1 MAKRCMLCFGDIVVV
16 DEVQSGQAR
25 KVLRAVEA
33 RAGEQ
38 EQCREVRDNMPS
50 SIDKMKLTREQD
62 WRYKLSSDD
71 VELIRRLYLEGE
83 TKSALARRFGVAI
96 NTVRCYLSD
105 EEREKSL
112 AAMREYSRIR
122 APRNKEYRA
131 RYMRELREYKKGLS
145 KT

>member
-1 MAKRCMLCFGDIVVV
+1 MASKID
-16 DEVQSGQAR
+16 
-25 KVLRAVEA
+25 AV
-33 RAGEQ
+33 R
-38 EQCREVRDNMPS
+38 
-50 SIDKMKLTREQD
+50 LTREQD
-62 WRYKLSSDD
+62 RRYKLSVED
-71 VELIRRLYLEGE
+71 VELMRSLYRSGE